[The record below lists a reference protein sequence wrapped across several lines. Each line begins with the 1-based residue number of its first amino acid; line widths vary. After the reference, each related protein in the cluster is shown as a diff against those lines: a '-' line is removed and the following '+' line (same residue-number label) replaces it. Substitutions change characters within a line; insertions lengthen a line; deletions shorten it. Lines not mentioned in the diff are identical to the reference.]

1 MKSFSL
7 YIHIPFCE
15 RKCYYC
21 DFISFPMKGQDIE
34 RYIRYLKK
42 ELSIYKN
49 KFSNY
54 KVETIFIGGGTPSAI
69 HERYIV
75 DILDYIYKNYDVSDL
90 KEITIELN
98 PGTITKAKCEAY
110 KSIGINRVSVGA
122 QSLNDKT
129 LQMLGRIHNHNDV
142 RNTLY
147 LLRKVGF
154 ENINV
159 DLISGLPDESLEDV
173 DHTLQQIVEYEV
185 EHISYYSLIIEEGT
199 LFNEWYKKGMISLP
213 DEDLERQMYHHIVE
227 YLKKNNYIHYE
238 ISNFSKQGFECK
250 LNLSYWKIKPYL
262 GVGLNSHS
270 NSFGKRFWNT
280 SDINVYYKLLSQD
293 KLPVE
298 GKEIIDKSMEM
309 AEYSIMG
316 LRLIKGISKEEF
328 FHRFNEDIYKI
339 YAKAI
344 DKHIKNELLI
354 DDSKN
359 LTLTK
364 KGLDLANLVEVD
376 FMP

>member
-1 MKSFSL
+1 MESFSL

-21 DFISFPMKGQDIE
+21 DFTSFPMKGQDIE
-34 RYIRYLKK
+34 RYISYLKK
-42 ELSIYKN
+42 ELSIYKER
-49 KFSNY
+49 FSNY
-54 KVETIFIGGGTPSAI
+54 KLHTIFIGGGTPSAI
-69 HERYIV
+69 HERYII

-98 PGTITKAKCEAY
+98 PGTVTKTKCEAY

-122 QSLNDKT
+122 QSLNDKK
-129 LQMLGRIHNHNDV
+129 LQMLGRIHNCNDI

-147 LLRKVGF
+147 LLRRAGF
-154 ENINV
+154 DNINV
-159 DLISGLPDESLEDV
+159 DLIFGLPDETLEDV
-173 DHTLQQIVEYEV
+173 DRTLKQIIEYEI
-185 EHISYYSLIIEEGT
+185 EHISYYSLIIEEET
-199 LFNEWYKKGMISLP
+199 LFNEWHKKGLISLP
-213 DEDLERQMYHHIVE
+213 NEDLERQMYHYIVDFLIRNS
-227 YLKKNNYIHYE
+227 YNHYE
-238 ISNFSKQGFECK
+238 ISNFSKSGFECK
-250 LNLSYWKIKPYL
+250 HNLSYWKIKPYL

-280 SDINVYYKLLSQD
+280 SDLNAYYAFLSQD
-293 KLPVE
+293 KLPIE
-298 GKEIIDKSMEM
+298 GEETIDKSMEM

-328 FHRFNEDIYKI
+328 CNRFKQDIYKI
-339 YAKAI
+339 YREAI
-344 DKHIKNELLI
+344 DKHIKNGLLK

>member
-250 LNLSYWKIKPYL
+250 HNLSYWKIKPYL